1 MSKKMISLMALSLS
15 FSVHAANDVCKL
27 YRTKASASTALKEA
41 PSYFIS
47 PDPNGKYVGVITTGG
62 NTIVDLDTGDSI
74 RFPGPYDPVFTPD
87 GKYVT
92 RPNGL
97 FYDAD
102 DVREKAKDKSSANG
116 MSPIHNGGMNG
127 VYQSLGTVEAASAG
141 NGNKATYRMIDD
153 ESGVSW
159 QDYTIDH
166 DNNGVKQKMGS
177 AKKLCPGI
185 KTDTPMLS
193 KDGKY
198 LSVYNS
204 NSGTTQ
210 IYNIEENVKSGKPCQ
225 MVLDLGFP
233 TGKVSF
239 DYGNNQIA
247 FHVDS
252 VQTQTNY
259 FSGISSRLRKDSFV
273 LKIDKSKG
281 ADGKE
286 TWTPRSF
293 TKMNLTDGKADLGT
307 GTYYPRFRKDGS
319 IVTVVQ
325 HKSGMQS
332 YSLDVVQQNDIA
344 WQPYKAYLFN
354 PDMYATCNADQKKEI
369 KSLYALGE
377 LWSQICGNYSDGMRF
392 QDTLKIPFGMDH
404 ETCVKLIKD
413 KWKGDIKN
421 KVVKAGQSKTGSG
434 SGVSDSAL
442 KLSTMKDLTEEDLI
456 AVCPP
461 KFQVS
466 STGRPSMVGMFGDR
480 KPKTGP
486 EILEAKCAGCHE
498 SAREDRP
505 FIDFTN
511 PSIAD
516 INMWAQHTFN
526 KSLPEKKR
534 MPPSDENQLEPEEEK
549 MLKEYFIKVLSGQ
562 EEYKR
567 AIPE

>member
-1 MSKKMISLMALSLS
+1 MSKKLISLLAISLS
-15 FSVHAANDVCKL
+15 FSVQAANEDVCKL
-27 YRTKASASTALKEA
+27 FQTKASSSTALKDA

-47 PDPNGKYVGVITTGG
+47 PDPNGKFVGVITTGG
-62 NTIVDLDTGDSI
+62 NTIVDLDTGKSI

-87 GKYVT
+87 GKYLT
-92 RPNGL
+92 RPGGI
-97 FYDAD
+97 FYNAE
-102 DVREKAKDKSSANG
+102 DVRKKAKANSFAQS
-116 MSPIHNGGMNG
+116 MSPIHNGGMRG
-127 VYQSLGTVEAASAG
+127 VYQSLGTVESPSSG

-153 ESGVSW
+153 ENGVSF

-177 AKKLCPGI
+177 AKRLCDGI

-198 LSVYNS
+198 LSIYNEQ
-204 NSGTTQ
+204 SGTTQ
-210 IYNIEENVKSGKPCQ
+210 IFNIEENVKSGKPCQ

-239 DYGNNQIA
+239 DYSNSQIA

-252 VQTQTNY
+252 VQTQDDY
-259 FSGISSRLRKDSFV
+259 FSGISSRMRKDSFV
-273 LKIDKSKG
+273 LKIDKGKDAS
-281 ADGKE
+281 GKE
-286 TWTPRSF
+286 KWVPRSF

-325 HKSGMQS
+325 HKSGLQS
-332 YSLDVVQQNDIA
+332 YSLDVVTQNDIA
-344 WQPYKAYLFN
+344 WQPFKAYLLN

-377 LWSQICGNYSDGMRF
+377 LWSQICGNYNKDMRF
-392 QDTLKIPFGMDH
+392 QDMMKIPFGMDH
-404 ETCVKLIKD
+404 DSCVKLIKD
-413 KWKGDIKN
+413 KWKGSMKS
-421 KVVKAGQSKTGSG
+421 KVAEAGQSKGSG
-434 SGVSDSAL
+434 GEL
-442 KLSTMKDLTEEDLI
+442 KLNTVKDLSEQDLI

-461 KFQVS
+461 KFEKNPN
-466 STGRPSMVGMFGDR
+466 GNPNMVGMFGDR

-526 KSLPEKKR
+526 KSLPEKKQ

-562 EEYKR
+562 EQYKR